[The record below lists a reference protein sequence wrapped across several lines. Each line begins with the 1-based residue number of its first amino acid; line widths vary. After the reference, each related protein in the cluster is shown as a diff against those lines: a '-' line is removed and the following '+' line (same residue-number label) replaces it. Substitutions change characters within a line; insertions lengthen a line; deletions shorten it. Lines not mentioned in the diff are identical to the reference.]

1 MLASKTILVGA
12 DIGTS
17 GCKIVVIND
26 KGNIITKKFIPY
38 PTFVR
43 ADCAEQDPETW
54 FDAFRRGIRWILSR
68 TRAKRWE
75 IAAVGIDGMM
85 NSLVLLGKN
94 GDVIS
99 PSIIWMDQRSAPQA
113 ERARMCLKD
122 IVLNGP
128 ITATALLSKIL
139 WLMENQRDIWINTS
153 HILLPKDY
161 VRYRLTGI
169 ICTEPSD
176 ASATQLFDL
185 HLSTW
190 SEVVCE
196 TLGIERSKLPPIVP
210 SHEIVG
216 KIQTGELK
224 GVPIVAGCSDAA
236 ADALA
241 VGVVNPGDCLI
252 RLGTCG
258 ALFLVHN
265 VLPSG
270 NKERKQSYILAH
282 CIPARWLLHS
292 LTPAGLAIEWFKR
305 TFAFKDYA
313 TIERMA
319 RQAPLGSEGLLFY
332 PYLLG
337 EHTPKMGQHLCG
349 CFWGITSIHGRQHFA
364 RAVLEGIS
372 FSIKE
377 CFDSLIS
384 SEISIKAITVAGGG
398 AHSPIW
404 LRILSEVLG
413 RTLQVPTMLDASL
426 GAAMLAGIGVGVFK
440 DVTDAVKNCVALE
453 RAISPRES
461 AYQQYSA
468 FFQHYLST
476 WENVVPP
483 GGKK

>member
-1 MLASKTILVGA
+1 MLTTKTILVGA

-17 GCKIVVIND
+17 GCKIVMIDV
-26 KGNIITKKFIPY
+26 KGNVIAKKFISY
-38 PTFVR
+38 PTFLR
-43 ADCAEQDPETW
+43 AGGAEQDPEAW
-54 FDAFRRGIRWILSR
+54 FDAFKRGVKWVLSR
-68 TRAKRWE
+68 RRAKGRDV
-75 IAAVGIDGMM
+75 AAVGIDGMM

-128 ITATALLSKIL
+128 VTATALLSKIL
-139 WLMENQRDIWINTS
+139 WLMENQSDIWINAS
-153 HILLPKDY
+153 YILLPKDY
-161 VRYRLTGI
+161 VRYRLTGV

-185 HLSTW
+185 EQSTW
-190 SEVVCE
+190 SEAVCE

-216 KIQTGELK
+216 KIHTGELR

-241 VGVVNPGDCLI
+241 AGVVNPGDCLI

-265 VLPSG
+265 ALSFRS
-270 NKERKQSYILAH
+270 KERHQNYILAH

-292 LTPAGLAIEWFKR
+292 LTPAGLAIEWFKQ

-319 RQAPLGSEGLLFY
+319 RRAPPGSEGLLFF

-337 EHTPKMGQHLCG
+337 EHTPRMGQHLCG
-349 CFWGITSIHGRQHFA
+349 GFWGITSTHGRPHFA

-377 CFDSLIS
+377 CFDSLIG
-384 SEISIKAITVAGGG
+384 SEISVKAVTVAGGG
-398 AHSPIW
+398 ARSSIW

-413 RTLQVPTMLDASL
+413 RALRIPKMLDASL

-440 DVTDAVKNCVALE
+440 DATDAVKNCVAFE
-453 RAISPRES
+453 REVSPRQS
-461 AYQQYSA
+461 ACQKYA
-468 FFQHYLST
+468 TFFQYYLNT
-476 WENVVPP
+476 LENAVWLAR
-483 GGKK
+483 KQ